1 MILVLI
7 FLKNIIIIYEIKR
20 NAGGNYAKRCIK
32 GEESYNSYNRRIG
45 YKTLWNIIFK
55 EESPEWKKWDAP
67 YFRSQC
73 KNTLPIREDANSF
86 ARRTTVKF
94 NYRK

>member
-20 NAGGNYAKRCIK
+20 NAGGNYAKRYIK
-32 GEESYNSYNRRIG
+32 GKKVTIRTIEESDI
-45 YKTLWNIIFK
+45 KTLWNIVFK

-73 KNTLPIREDANSF
+73 KNTLPIK
-86 ARRTTVKF
+86 RRCKLVCKK
-94 NYRK
+94 NHCQI

>member
-32 GEESYNSYNRRIG
+32 GKKVTIRTIEESDI
-45 YKTLWNIIFK
+45 KTLWNIIFK
-55 EESPEWKKWDAP
+55 EESPEWKKWMRHIS
-67 YFRSQC
+67 RSQC
-73 KNTLPIREDANSF
+73 KNTHPIRK
-86 ARRTTVKF
+86 RCKLV
-94 NYRK
+94 

>member
-32 GEESYNSYNRRIG
+32 GKKVTIRTIEESDIKHYGISY
-45 YKTLWNIIFK
+45 L
-55 EESPEWKKWDAP
+55 KKKAQNGRNGMRHIS
-67 YFRSQC
+67 RSQC
-73 KNTLPIREDANSF
+73 KNTLPIK
-86 ARRTTVKF
+86 RRCKLVCKK
-94 NYRK
+94 NHCQI

>member
-32 GEESYNSYNRRIG
+32 GKKVTIRTIEESDIKHYGISY
-45 YKTLWNIIFK
+45 L
-55 EESPEWKKWDAP
+55 KKKVQNGRNGMRHIS
-67 YFRSQC
+67 RSQC
-73 KNTLPIREDANSF
+73 KNTHPIRK
-86 ARRTTVKF
+86 RCKLV
-94 NYRK
+94 

>member
-32 GEESYNSYNRRIG
+32 GKKVTIRTIEESDI
-45 YKTLWNIIFK
+45 KTLWNIIFK
-55 EESPEWKKWDAP
+55 EESPNGRNGMRHIS
-67 YFRSQC
+67 RSQC
-73 KNTLPIREDANSF
+73 KNTLPIK
-86 ARRTTVKF
+86 RRCKLVCKK
-94 NYRK
+94 NHCQI